1 MSEPVFPTFVPT
13 LNQHLVESVLGGK
26 VDVLAHT
33 LVGGTM
39 SAVRLN
45 LGIVGL
51 AEHHGWQLVG
61 VRPRLI
67 VANHLPPH
75 TAILHGVYPRGVLY
89 LARLVEVERKL
100 AREHVSGIV
109 AYKHRAPRRGARCLH
124 ISLET
129 LAVGGEPRLEH
140 HILIVQIEVHCRIVY
155 TRCLMQ
161 IDVKTVVGLH
171 LQRCL
176 HTRFGELCLR
186 RIVRDRCPEEL
197 AYLRETRCNGA
208 VLLRVIVAG
217 QPPSL
222 VVTGKRKL
230 CMLLLN
236 KEVGIGLLRK
246 LVAQTH
252 TIIVYTEA
260 QVHQAACAVLLK
272 GNKQLVIVV
281 AYVLGLAPHG
291 MPCLVKR
298 ARLCCLYTE
307 SVHQVVGGNK
317 FVAKGRRLYNRLT
330 LVRQAVLRLPRRR
343 QLHMQLY
350 LAAG

>member
-1 MSEPVFPTFVPT
+1 
-13 LNQHLVESVLGGK
+13 
-26 VDVLAHT
+26 
-33 LVGGTM
+33 
-39 SAVRLN
+39 
-45 LGIVGL
+45 
-51 AEHHGWQLVG
+51 
-61 VRPRLI
+61 
-67 VANHLPPH
+67 
-75 TAILHGVYPRGVLY
+75 
-89 LARLVEVERKL
+89 
-100 AREHVSGIV
+100 
-109 AYKHRAPRRGARCLH
+109 
-124 ISLET
+124 
-129 LAVGGEPRLEH
+129 
-140 HILIVQIEVHCRIVY
+140 
-155 TRCLMQ
+155 MQ
-161 IDVKTVVGLH
+161 VDVKTVVGLH

-176 HTRFGELCLR
+176 HTSFRELCLR
-186 RIVRDRCPEEL
+186 RIARDRRSEEL
-197 AYLRETRCNGA
+197 AYLRETRCHGA

-222 VVTGKRKL
+222 VVAGKRKL
-230 CMLLLN
+230 CMLFLN

-291 MPCLVKR
+291 LPCLVKR

-307 SVHQVVGGNK
+307 SVHQVVGSNK

-343 QLHMQLY
+343 
-350 LAAG
+350 